1 MCSDRSRKWH
11 GGAGDPSEECAGSFQ
26 PCTDGK
32 SALDK
37 PSSPLSRQMTLL
49 TFPLA
54 VYVRSHGR
62 MEGEPHAA
70 MQDVMMPDVD
80 GIELLRHVRGVDA
93 WSNLPVISKLPVHS
107 TPWLFPRSQ
116 PAHAHG
122 TYSDRV
128 DNHKGVRGLATSWLD
143 LDVDMLQRGSHVS

>member
-1 MCSDRSRKWH
+1 
-11 GGAGDPSEECAGSFQ
+11 
-26 PCTDGK
+26 
-32 SALDK
+32 
-37 PSSPLSRQMTLL
+37 MTLL

-62 MEGEPHAA
+62 MEGEPYAA

-107 TPWLFPRSQ
+107 ALALPQ
-116 PAHAHG
+116 VPAC
-122 TYSDRV
+122 SC
-128 DNHKGVRGLATSWLD
+128 SWDIL
-143 LDVDMLQRGSHVS
+143 